1 MVQAGGRRAQMS
13 EELIAMADQF
23 LAQWD
28 SAETLL
34 DDTAKNYT
42 AKKLEQADGI
52 AVVMIKYRCDG
63 LTED

>member
-1 MVQAGGRRAQMS
+1 MS

-34 DDTAKNYT
+34 DDTAKSYT